1 MGERVG
7 LYPGTFDPITNGH
20 LDIVERAA
28 AHLVDRLIIA
38 VAINAS
44 KSPVFTFN
52 ERIAM
57 VQEQTAPLAEK
68 YGIKIEA
75 RGVQG
80 LLVETA
86 VECGASMLI
95 RGLRAVSDFDYE
107 FQMASM
113 NRKLEDQVETVFLM
127 ASENYLFVAS
137 SLVKEIC
144 QLGGD
149 IEQFV
154 PAEVASAMRG
164 KFSQK

>member
-1 MGERVG
+1 
-7 LYPGTFDPITNGH
+7 
-20 LDIVERAA
+20 
-28 AHLVDRLIIA
+28 
-38 VAINAS
+38 
-44 KSPVFTFN
+44 
-52 ERIAM
+52 M
-57 VQEQTAPLAEK
+57 VQEQTAPLAGK
-68 YGIKIEA
+68 YNIQIEA

-80 LLVETA
+80 LLIETA

-144 QLGGD
+144 Q
-149 IEQFV
+149 
-154 PAEVASAMRG
+154 RR
-164 KFSQK
+164 

>member
-38 VAINAS
+38 VAINVS

-52 ERIAM
+52 ERVAM
-57 VQEQTAPLAEK
+57 VQEQTAPLADK

-86 VECGASMLI
+86 AECGASMLI
-95 RGLRAVSDFDYE
+95 RGCF
-107 FQMASM
+107 
-113 NRKLEDQVETVFLM
+113 
-127 ASENYLFVAS
+127 
-137 SLVKEIC
+137 
-144 QLGGD
+144 G
-149 IEQFV
+149 
-154 PAEVASAMRG
+154 
-164 KFSQK
+164 